1 MLKALLRKDFMRLM
15 AFFKGQGYT
24 KLNKKKKAQPSK
36 SKGGV
41 GMIIL
46 WVFVFISIAFA
57 FSGVGEALGS
67 TLFEFNMDWLYY
79 AILCM
84 LGFILNIFLNGFMAS
99 SVLFNATDNE
109 MLLSMPIPP
118 AYILFSRMTGLIT
131 LGFIYSLMATLPAF
145 IIRCLLAGFS
155 VAHLLGMIFTTIM
168 MAFSATAVSAL
179 LGWIISWLQKRF
191 KNKSL
196 VSVLFVIVVLG
207 GYYYFQFNANKYVM
221 ALAENSLGI
230 GAKIEGSLFG
240 YPLYQCGMAMTG
252 DIKGII
258 LSLLLTAVFFGIVYY
273 VLSKKFISIVTKSE
287 KTASVQYNAKKQE
300 TVKLV
305 SPRKALLAR
314 EFKRFTSSAVYMLNC
329 GLGIIFDLAAIV
341 VVIIKGP
348 FLKEQL
354 DLLASLTDSLIV
366 EQIYSDFLPVGLLLV
381 GMLLVSM
388 VDTAAPSISLEGKT
402 MWILQTM
409 PTDPMD
415 VFAAKAQME
424 LYLAGIPVG
433 LLMLIAGFVFGLDAS
448 SIVVILACLYM
459 YVRAH
464 AQLSLVLNLKMPNM
478 DWTNEAIPI
487 KQSMPVIIALL
498 GGMILACGFGALYY
512 FVLASKLSG
521 LEFIV
526 ILMVIFALG
535 VRYANAWLGKQGR
548 EIFAYL

>member
-46 WVFVFISIAFA
+46 WVFVFISVAFA
-57 FSGVGEALGS
+57 FAGVGEALGS

-118 AYILFSRMTGLIT
+118 AYILFSRMTGLIA

-168 MAFSATAVSAL
+168 MAFSATAVSSL
-179 LGWIISWLQKRF
+179 LGWIISWFQKRF
-191 KNKSL
+191 KNKNII
-196 VSVLFVIVVLG
+196 SVLFVIVVLA

-258 LSLLLTAVFFGIVYY
+258 LSLLLTAVFFGVVYY

-314 EFKRFTSSAVYMLNC
+314 EFKRFTSSTVYMLNC

-354 DLLASLTDSLIV
+354 DLFASLTDSLIV

-381 GMLLVSM
+381 GMLLASM
-388 VDTAAPSISLEGKT
+388 IDTAAPSISLEGKT

-415 VFAAKAQME
+415 VFAAKTQME

>member
-24 KLNKKKKAQPSK
+24 KLNKKKKAQSHSSK
-36 SKGGV
+36 RGV

-57 FSGVGEALGS
+57 FAGVGEALGS
-67 TLFEFNMDWLYY
+67 TLFEFKMDWLYY

-118 AYILFSRMTGLIT
+118 AYILFSRMTGLIA
-131 LGFIYSLMATLPAF
+131 LGFIYSLMVTLPAF
-145 IIRCLLAGFS
+145 IIRCLLVGFS

-354 DLLASLTDSLIV
+354 DLLAALTDSLIV

-415 VFAAKAQME
+415 VFAAKTQME

-487 KQSMPVIIALL
+487 KQSMPVLIALL

-521 LEFIV
+521 LEFMV

-548 EIFAYL
+548 EIFVYL

>member
-57 FSGVGEALGS
+57 FSGVGEALGA

-287 KTASVQYNAKKQE
+287 KTSSVQYNAKKQE

-433 LLMLIAGFVFGLDAS
+433 LLMLVAGFVFGLDAS

>member
-57 FSGVGEALGS
+57 FAGVGEALGS
-67 TLFEFNMDWLYY
+67 TLFEFKMDWLYY

-118 AYILFSRMTGLIT
+118 AYILFSRMTGLIA
-131 LGFIYSLMATLPAF
+131 LGFIYSLMVTLPAF
-145 IIRCLLAGFS
+145 IIRCLLVGFS
-155 VAHLLGMIFTTIM
+155 IAHLLGMIFTTIM

-415 VFAAKAQME
+415 VFAAKTQME

-433 LLMLIAGFVFGLDAS
+433 LLMLIAGFVFGLDAP

-487 KQSMPVIIALL
+487 KQSMPVLIALM